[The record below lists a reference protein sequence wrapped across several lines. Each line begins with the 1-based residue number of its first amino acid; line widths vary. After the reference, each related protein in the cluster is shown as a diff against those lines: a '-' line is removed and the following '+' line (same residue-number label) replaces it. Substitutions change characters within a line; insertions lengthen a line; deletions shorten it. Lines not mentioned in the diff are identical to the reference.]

1 MMPARWS
8 WGPGVIKDELV
19 GPFQVENELKMNSEI
34 YRLLL
39 ENTLFTQWCK
49 KVITMLHRIH

>member
-1 MMPARWS
+1 MSTLGQEILLMMPARWS

-39 ENTLFTQWCK
+39 ENTLFTQ
-49 KVITMLHRIH
+49 